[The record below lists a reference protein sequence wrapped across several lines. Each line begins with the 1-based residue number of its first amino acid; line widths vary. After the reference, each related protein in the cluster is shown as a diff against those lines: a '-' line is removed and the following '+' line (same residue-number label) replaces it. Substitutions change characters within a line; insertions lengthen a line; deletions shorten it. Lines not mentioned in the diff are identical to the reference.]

1 VAQAVP
7 DSFMTAVISESLG
20 LPIHVWRGIMAGMIA
35 AERPVALGR
44 SGIPALVMWGAK
56 DPWAPRAEQD
66 SLVAMLRNARLEV
79 SPDLSHAPHW
89 ERPDVIARRLRL
101 FIDGTKPAGE

>member
-1 VAQAVP
+1 
-7 DSFMTAVISESLG
+7 
-20 LPIHVWRGIMAGMIA
+20 
-35 AERPVALGR
+35 
-44 SGIPALVMWGAK
+44 MWGAK

-89 ERPDVIARRLRL
+89 ERTDDIARRLRL

>member
-44 SGIPALVMWGAK
+44 S
-56 DPWAPRAEQD
+56 E
-66 SLVAMLRNARLEV
+66 SLR
-79 SPDLSHAPHW
+79 S
-89 ERPDVIARRLRL
+89 
-101 FIDGTKPAGE
+101 